1 LNLIIGVID
10 YLTGYQIGIEV
21 FYLMPISLIAWII
34 NRNSGIIMSV
44 ISAATIMTAN
54 LFAGKVVQNYLI
66 ESWNIFVH
74 FGFFIVVV
82 YLIAEEKIISDN
94 NKSLIR
100 ELQAANNEIKTLSG
114 LLPLCSSCKKIRDD
128 NGYWT
133 HIELYI
139 SENTEAQFSH
149 SICPE
154 CKDKLYP
161 KSAKKK

>member
-1 LNLIIGVID
+1 
-10 YLTGYQIGIEV
+10 
-21 FYLMPISLIAWII
+21 
-34 NRNSGIIMSV
+34 
-44 ISAATIMTAN
+44 MTAN
-54 LFAGKVVQNYLI
+54 LFAGKVIQNYLI